1 MKYNFLGWGKI
12 HPENPLFPK
21 GLKEID
27 MKIVNRDVCNDLNK
41 KRVDKD
47 GPYYRLTDK
56 MICAKSE
63 YSNLGYNPCSGDSGG
78 PLVCE
83 DAGRDEKVLQG
94 IISFGT
100 GALIGSPCDG
110 RLFTAIFTKVFN
122 LKWWIESEKLKMS

>member
-1 MKYNFLGWGKI
+1 MKYNFLGWGQI

-21 GLKEID
+21 GLKEIYL
-27 MKIVNRDVCNDLNK
+27 KIVNKDVCNDFNEK
-41 KRVDKD
+41 KVDKS

-63 YSNLGYNPCSGDSGG
+63 YSNLGHNPCNGDSGG
-78 PLVCE
+78 PLVCN

-100 GALIGSPCDG
+100 GGLNGSPCNG
-110 RLFTAIFTKVFN
+110 RLFTAVFTKVFN
-122 LKWWIESEKLKMS
+122 LKWWIESEKLKMN